1 MVEKGEYIRIKNTH
15 IHSTQICKVVGRNA
29 DNHIIIDSS
38 YDKTDWLTSIEE
50 KESIIK
56 HSKYIIEVLEDG
68 DLVRYQFKDF
78 DEFEDIGTV
87 RIIKNEDD
95 GVEEIVITSVLG
107 NIELKRVK
115 ILSVLTLEQFDW
127 ESYRMYE

>member
-15 IHSTQICKVVGRNA
+15 IHSTQICKVVGRDA
-29 DNHIIIDSS
+29 DNHLLIDNI
-38 YDKTDWLTSIEE
+38 YDKSKWLTSIEE

-56 HSKYIIEVLEDG
+56 HGKYIIDVLEDG
-68 DLVRYQFKDF
+68 DLVRYQVKDF
-78 DEFEDIGTV
+78 DKFEDIGTI

-115 ILSVLTLEQFDW
+115 ILQVLTLEQFDW
-127 ESYRMYE
+127 ESYRIFE